1 MGVSQQKRPVSYEK
15 LIAEFKR
22 RGLTPGEVADG
33 IAYTR
38 TVFAPSKVA
47 PGLTEKVL
55 VALRSVYGIQYE
67 DIAPDPEP
75 VQAEPVKAEQ
85 MTITP
90 DPVEVKVEITP
101 DAIAEALVIVLT
113 NQAITDQLVKIVY
126 TGVNAAIRKNAK

>member
-1 MGVSQQKRPVSYEK
+1 MGTSQQKRPVSYEK

-22 RGLTPGEVADG
+22 RGLTSGEVADG

-38 TVFAPSKVA
+38 TVFA

-90 DPVEVKVEITP
+90 EPVEVKVEITP
-101 DAIAEALVIVLT
+101 DTIAEALVIVLT
-113 NQAITDQLVKIVY
+113 NQAITDQLTRIVY

>member
-1 MGVSQQKRPVSYEK
+1 MGTSQQKRPVSYEK

-22 RGLTPGEVADG
+22 RGLTSGEVADG

-90 DPVEVKVEITP
+90 EPVEVKVEITP
-101 DAIAEALVIVLT
+101 DTIAEALVIVLT
-113 NQAITDQLVKIVY
+113 NQAITDQLTRIVY

>member
-1 MGVSQQKRPVSYEK
+1 MRASQKKKPVSYEK

-22 RGLTPGEVADG
+22 RGLTSGEAADG
-33 IAYTR
+33 IAYAR

-90 DPVEVKVEITP
+90 EPVEVKVEITP
-101 DAIAEALVIVLT
+101 AAIAEALVIVLT